1 MTRASRR
8 AVLGLLAATAPY
20 VLLERMA
27 NSKAHADEW
36 GSNTELYAHTTEGLD
51 YARRYHRDAEART
64 VILAPHGGG
73 IEPGTS
79 ELCLAIAGF
88 DPATLTGVTG
98 APRYD
103 YWMFEG
109 IRNQNNSA
117 LHITSTNCDDPVA
130 LSLVRSME
138 HAVGIHGCSPSAA
151 GAGYGEEAVLVGG
164 ADAALR
170 GLLVGELTR
179 QGFDA
184 VDASNHPKLSGTHPD
199 NISNRTTTGAGAQLE
214 IMTKL
219 RGRMF
224 TDNTRAGRK
233 TSTTP
238 VFTQFV
244 AAVRAA
250 LQA

>member
-20 VLLERMA
+20 VLFERMA
-27 NSKAHADEW
+27 NSKAYADEW
-36 GSNTELYAHTTEGLD
+36 GSNTELYAHTIEGVD
-51 YARRYHRDAEART
+51 YARRYHRNAEART

-88 DPATLTGVTG
+88 DPATLTGVSG
-98 APRYD
+98 PRYD

-109 IRNQNNSA
+109 IRNEKNSA

-138 HAVGIHGCSPSAA
+138 HAVGVHGCSPSAA

-164 ADAALR
+164 ANALLR
-170 GLLVGELTR
+170 GFLVEELTR

-184 VDASNHPKLSGTHPD
+184 VDASNHPRLSGTHPD
-199 NISNRTTTGAGAQLE
+199 NISNRTVNGAGAQLE

-219 RGRMF
+219 RASMF

-233 TSTTP
+233 TSTTA
-238 VFTQFV
+238 VFTRFV
-244 AAVRAA
+244 GAVRTA